1 MVDVKTPG
9 QYIQHHLG
17 HLTLNLKTL
26 SIGEGGGFW
35 SLNLDTLS
43 VSIMLGLLMILT
55 MRFVAVRMQE
65 VPRGLQ
71 NFVEII
77 FDFVSNSVHE
87 IFRHKNAFVTSLA
100 LTIFVWVFLMNAMDL
115 LPVDLIPRLLGQ
127 VTGMP
132 HFKSVPTA
140 DPNAT
145 FAMSLTVF
153 ALIIGF
159 NIYYKRFGLI
169 KEMFTAPFGPYLFP
183 INFLF
188 RLVEECVKPLS
199 LALRLFGNMFA
210 GELIFILIAIMPW
223 WAQWP
228 PGAIWAIFHILVITL
243 QAFLFMMLTLIYLSM
258 AQDSH

>member
-1 MVDVKTPG
+1 MTEIATPG

-17 HLTLNLKTL
+17 HLTLNLKTMSL
-26 SIGEGGGFW
+26 GDGGGFW
-35 SLNLDTLS
+35 TLNLDTLS
-43 VSIMLGLLMILT
+43 VSILLGFFMLGL
-55 MRFVAVRMQE
+55 MRLVAVRMQE
-65 VPRGLQ
+65 IPRGIQ
-71 NFVEII
+71 NFVEIVV
-77 FDFVSNSVHE
+77 DFVGNSVHE
-87 IFRHKNAFVTSLA
+87 IFHHKSTFVSSLA
-100 LTIFVWVFLMNAMDL
+100 LTIFVWVFLMNTMDL

-127 VTGMP
+127 VSGLP

-153 ALIIGF
+153 ALIIFF
-159 NIYYKRFGLI
+159 NIRYKKLGLI

-183 INFLF
+183 INFAF
-188 RLVEECVKPLS
+188 RIVEECVKPLS

-228 PGAIWAIFHILVITL
+228 PGAVWAVFHILVITL

-258 AQDSH
+258 AQESH